1 MLHDI
6 NLLPWREEKRQQYK
20 QRFYVMVVAGM
31 VLAFL
36 LQWAGSAYLDY
47 LKNEQR
53 QRNQQLQTYL
63 SELDK
68 QLLNMKEIEAKH
80 RSILTRLRLVE
91 SLQNERNKTTD
102 FMNLMPALV
111 PEGVYI
117 DKIKMSGREV
127 EMAGMSD
134 STARL
139 ATMLDNFEN
148 SRWLTEVEM
157 HSIISGKVLFGKK
170 FQSFKLSFRFDGSAT
185 APLTTEQITSAQVLT
200 QGGSH

>member
-20 QRFYVMVVAGM
+20 QRFYGMVVLG
-31 VLAFL
+31 VLLALF
-36 LQWAGSAYLDY
+36 LQWCGSLYIDH
-47 LKNEQR
+47 LKSVQR
-53 QRNQQLQTYL
+53 ERNQQLQSYIAK
-63 SELDK
+63 LDK
-68 QLLNMKEIEAKH
+68 QLVNLKEIEAKH
-80 RSILTRLRLVE
+80 KSILTRLRLVE

-102 FMNLMPALV
+102 FMNLMPELV
-111 PEGVYI
+111 PEGVYV

-127 EMAGMSD
+127 EMAGVSD

-148 SRWLTEVEM
+148 STWLADVEM

-170 FQSFKLSFRFDGSAT
+170 FQSFKLSFRFDDHQQQTQTNG
-185 APLTTEQITSAQVLT
+185 QKVAQK
-200 QGGSH
+200 GGQ

>member
-20 QRFYVMVVAGM
+20 QRFYGMVVLG
-31 VLAFL
+31 VLLAVF
-36 LQWAGSAYLDY
+36 LQWCGSLYIDH
-47 LKNEQR
+47 LKNQQR
-53 QRNQQLQTYL
+53 ERNQQLQAYIAK
-63 SELDK
+63 LDK
-68 QLLNMKEIEAKH
+68 QLVNLKEIEAKH
-80 RSILTRLRLVE
+80 KSILTRLRLVE

-102 FMNLMPALV
+102 FMNLMPELV
-111 PEGVYI
+111 PQGVYV

-127 EMAGMSD
+127 EMAGVSD

-148 SRWLTEVEM
+148 SEWLVDVEM

-170 FQSFKLSFRFDGSAT
+170 FQSFKLSFRFDDKPAVAT
-185 APLTTEQITSAQVLT
+185 DSTQQVAKKGAQ
-200 QGGSH
+200 

>member
-20 QRFYVMVVAGM
+20 QRFYGMVVLG
-31 VLAFL
+31 VLFAAFL
-36 LQWAGSAYLDY
+36 QWCGSLYIDH
-47 LKNEQR
+47 LKSEQ
-53 QRNQQLQTYL
+53 QARNQQLQAYIAK
-63 SELDK
+63 LDK
-68 QLLNMKEIEAKH
+68 QLVNLKEIEAKH
-80 RSILTRLRLVE
+80 KSILTRLRLVE

-102 FMNLMPALV
+102 FMNLMPELV
-111 PEGVYI
+111 PEGVYV

-127 EMAGMSD
+127 EMAGVSD

-148 SRWLTEVEM
+148 STWLADVEM

-170 FQSFKLSFRFDGSAT
+170 FQSFKLSFRFDDQPVEVANEANKVAKKG
-185 APLTTEQITSAQVLT
+185 AQ
-200 QGGSH
+200 